1 MIVLSNPIQPFF
13 IIDED
18 YILQPLGV
26 RVTGDSRDEL
36 LPATRDSTEEIP
48 GMDGEYDFGSEFKA
62 RALELAVVT
71 RNEMNAVEKKTLK
84 RAIAKWLDPTKGYLP
99 LQFADEPNVIYMVKY
114 AGKIDP
120 TNHPTWFQ
128 FTIPFKMNN
137 PFMIGLHEKKMVGAG
152 MAINDGNYKT
162 GLKFEIKG
170 PAVNP
175 QVSVGDKIFFYEG
188 EIPAGQTL
196 YVDTFNKTIRLND
209 VNAIDRNRG
218 VFPLL
223 NPGETNV
230 FTSINTTIK
239 WRDKWI

>member
-1 MIVLSNPIQPFF
+1 MIVLSNPIIPFF
-13 IIDED
+13 VVDED
-18 YILQPLGV
+18 YMLQPLRV
-26 RVTGDSRDEL
+26 RVSGDSREEL
-36 LPATRDSTEEIP
+36 LPSTRDYTEEIS
-48 GMDGEYDFGSEFKA
+48 GRDGEYDFGSEFKA

-71 RNEMNAVEKKTLK
+71 RDKMNVSEKKSLK
-84 RAIAKWLDPTKGYLP
+84 RSLAKYLDPTKGYLP
-99 LQFADEPNVIYMVKY
+99 LQFADEPDLIYMVKY
-114 AGKIDP
+114 SGKIDI

-128 FTIPFKMNN
+128 FTIPFKMEN
-137 PFMIGLHEKKMVGAG
+137 PFMVGLFEKTMVGAG
-152 MAINDGNYKT
+152 MAINDGNYET

-223 NPGETNV
+223 NPGETNI